1 MHRVMLKS
9 SKSALVLIQGINSDL
24 LITSSHAGLFL
35 IEMLIEVLNFLFEP
49 TAQVEY
55 VPMEL
60 S

>member
-35 IEMLIEVLNFLFEP
+35 IEMLIVVLNFLFEP